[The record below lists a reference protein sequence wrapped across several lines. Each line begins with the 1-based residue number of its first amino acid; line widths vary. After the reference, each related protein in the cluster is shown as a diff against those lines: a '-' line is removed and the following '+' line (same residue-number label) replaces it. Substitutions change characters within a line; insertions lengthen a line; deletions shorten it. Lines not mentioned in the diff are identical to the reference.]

1 MFLLALIGIA
11 FLAFTSAKIGR
22 EKNDLFADVFLL
34 LAVFCPFQMSSYLWG
49 SWASL
54 GAVPFAFFFVLFFVC
69 LEIKKIHLKNED
81 VLFLLFTALFFASSI
96 AYNVKVGADFI
107 CNYLIPFVMYLL
119 LRCRGLTS
127 RAAKK
132 IDSIFFVCVLVVAI
146 WSVVEFFFGYNPYR
160 SFFEMTKFTSLASL
174 NFNLFRNC
182 FGPLGHPLFLASF
195 ALMCFFRT
203 NDYILVKKIIYY
215 VSLFLIIVCS
225 ASRAAIVILLLSLF
239 VKLLTKQKTKTAKK
253 IIILVSFLALIL
265 FLYNFGVFDN
275 FLIKNSQDTGES
287 SGTRLGLF
295 KYVFSFVSIIPFF
308 GYGFDYDFMGG
319 VFKSIGVQTVVE
331 IPWFFLFLEFGWIGM
346 LLLSLYSYHVLKK
359 MKCLENRYL
368 LFATFLM
375 ISSYNSIMSPTIVPL
390 FFCFLLWNN
399 KQLNILRG
407 SNDKKS
413 V

>member
-1 MFLLALIGIA
+1 
-11 FLAFTSAKIGR
+11 
-22 EKNDLFADVFLL
+22 
-34 LAVFCPFQMSSYLWG
+34 
-49 SWASL
+49 
-54 GAVPFAFFFVLFFVC
+54 
-69 LEIKKIHLKNED
+69 
-81 VLFLLFTALFFASSI
+81 
-96 AYNVKVGADFI
+96 
-107 CNYLIPFVMYLL
+107 
-119 LRCRGLTS
+119 
-127 RAAKK
+127 
-132 IDSIFFVCVLVVAI
+132 
-146 WSVVEFFFGYNPYR
+146 
-160 SFFEMTKFTSLASL
+160 
-174 NFNLFRNC
+174 
-182 FGPLGHPLFLASF
+182 
-195 ALMCFFRT
+195 MCFFRT

-265 FLYNFGVFDN
+265 FLFNFGVFDN